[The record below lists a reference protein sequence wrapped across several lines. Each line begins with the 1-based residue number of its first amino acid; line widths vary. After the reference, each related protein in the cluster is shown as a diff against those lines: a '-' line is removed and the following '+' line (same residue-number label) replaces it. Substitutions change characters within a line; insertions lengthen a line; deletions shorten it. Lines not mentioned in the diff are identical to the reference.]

1 MARWNSTRGVG
12 RRSAT
17 LLGVAI
23 TASFAL
29 AACGGSSS
37 GGATTSESATA
48 GASSAPAG
56 DKIAVSLITKD
67 STNPFFVAMQA
78 GAKKAGESQGVDVTI
93 ASGKAEG
100 DDQGQIDAIENAI
113 STKQKGILITPM
125 STGVNDAMEKA
136 RAAGLFVIALDT
148 PPDPPETVDITFATD
163 NRKAGVLIGQ
173 YAAAALDGK
182 KATIA
187 LLDIFDDKV
196 VSVDYN
202 RDQGFLEGM
211 GIPVGDGKKNGD
223 EPKTGKYTGGKGG
236 DYEIVG
242 NEATGAN
249 EEGGQ
254 KGMENLLAKNPD
266 INVVY
271 TINEPTAAG
280 ADAAM
285 QAKGKKPE
293 DYILVSVDGG
303 KAGVEDVRDGIID
316 ATSQQYPLK
325 MAELGVAAIVDIV
338 KNNKKPEVTP
348 GLDFFDTGVALIATK
363 PLAGVDSKDPQY
375 GLDNAW
381 G

>member
-1 MARWNSTRGVG
+1 MARWNTTKGMG
-12 RRSAT
+12 RRSVLFGAA
-17 LLGVAI
+17 VS
-23 TASFAL
+23 ASVVL
-29 AACGGSSS
+29 AACGG
-37 GGATTSESATA
+37 G
-48 GASSAPAG
+48 SSAGTTPAASG
-56 DKIAVSLITKD
+56 SDTSAAPASDKIAVSLITKD

-78 GAKKAGESQGVDVTI
+78 GAKKAGEEAGVDVTI

-100 DDQGQIDAIENAI
+100 DDEGQIKAIENAI
-113 STKQKGILITPM
+113 ATKQKGILITPM

-148 PPDPPETVDITFATD
+148 PPDPADTVDITFATD
-163 NRKAGVLIGQ
+163 NRKAGQLIGQ
-173 YAAAALDGK
+173 YTAASLKGQ

-211 GIPVGDGKKNGD
+211 GIKDIGDPKKNGD
-223 EPKTGKYTGGKGG
+223 EPKTGKYSGG

-254 KGMENLLAKNPD
+254 KGMENLLAKNPN
-266 INVVY
+266 INVIY

-280 ADAAM
+280 AAAAM
-285 QAKGKKPE
+285 EAKGKKPG

-303 KAGVEDVRDGIID
+303 KAGVEDVKAGVID

-325 MAELGVAAIVDIV
+325 MAQLGVQAIVDIV

-348 GLDFFDTGVALIATK
+348 GLDFFDTGVTLIANT
-363 PLAGVDSKDPQY
+363 PVDGVDSKDPQY